1 MLERIQYALFI
12 LLFVLAGS
20 MDGARIQS
28 GRVDIR
34 PGLFRK
40 STFQAP
46 VPVHNYLTTAVVSC
60 DAPIENP
67 GQPSGQKAIVRLRHD
82 ARTASSADVA
92 VHRSAHSGC
101 FILHP
106 RPVDYYVFS
115 LGRILI

>member
-1 MLERIQYALFI
+1 MLERIQYALFV

-20 MDGARIQS
+20 LDGAQIQS
-28 GRVDIR
+28 GGAGIQ

-40 STFQAP
+40 STLQTS
-46 VPVHNYLTTAVVSC
+46 VPVHNYLTTAIISC

-67 GQPSGQKAIVRLRHD
+67 GQPSAQKALVRLRHD

-92 VHRSAHSGC
+92 VHRPAHSGC